1 WSSSIPNYNPQEI
14 VDNLKRLINN
24 EETVKMHPWNRGFQ
38 NYGKISFNDDLIPI
52 TELPIRVWT
61 QNYKELLEKCI
72 SGTDKLPWI
81 LVRKLLY
88 FSIKLSSESLKD
100 SLEEGLEKR
109 FMMSS
114 PIGTSNLVCFDGAK
128 VVFENMIL
136 PKKFQ
141 RNFTHTGSITIIRG
155 REITYVPALYKVM
168 DEIFVN
174 AADNKVRDQEIN

>member
-24 EETVKMHPWNRGFQ
+24 EETVKMHPWNQ
-38 NYGKISFNDDLIPI
+38 
-52 TELPIRVWT
+52 
-61 QNYKELLEKCI
+61 
-72 SGTDKLPWI
+72 
-81 LVRKLLY
+81 
-88 FSIKLSSESLKD
+88 SLKD

-155 REITYVPALYKVM
+155 SLAHYEARQ
-168 DEIFVN
+168 IFQLVILIQHLLLDTTN
-174 AADNKVRDQEIN
+174 WVRIRLTVQFRF